1 MVFERGILV
10 FHPENIVIEDDV
22 YVGHQTILKG
32 YFRNRMTIGAGT
44 WIGQQCFFHSA
55 GGLTIG
61 RRVGVGPGVRIL
73 TSSHSLENAERAILD
88 APLEFRSVTIN
99 DGADVGVSA
108 VILPGVTI
116 GKGAQIGAGAVVSED
131 IPPYAIA
138 VGVPAR
144 VVRFRR

>member
-1 MVFERGILV
+1 M
-10 FHPENIVIEDDV
+10 
-22 YVGHQTILKG
+22 
-32 YFRNRMTIGAGT
+32 
-44 WIGQQCFFHSA
+44 
-55 GGLTIG
+55 
-61 RRVGVGPGVRIL
+61 
-73 TSSHSLENAERAILD
+73 D

-116 GKGAQIGAGAVVSED
+116 GEGAQIGAGAVVSED
-131 IPPYAIA
+131 VPPYAIA